1 MPEVS
6 GNEALIVVAMLV
18 LALLIAWWIFR
29 RRPERVRAETPDV
42 LTPGA
47 APAERNTLLV
57 EAPPAVAPPA
67 GSIVGGVGEV
77 VSAAAAQ
84 EAAAAPGEPFVP
96 MGEMARAALEEE
108 EAARAE
114 APAGPADDLT
124 RIKGVGP
131 KLQAMLRDLGVT
143 RYEQVAAWTP
153 ADIAAIDPHL
163 GAFQGRIVRDG
174 WTEQARYLAAGDIAG
189 FEAKFGKL

>member
-6 GNEALIVVAMLV
+6 GNEALVVIAMLV

-47 APAERNTLLV
+47 APAGRNTLLV
-57 EAPPAVAPPA
+57 DAPPAVAPPA
-67 GSIVGGVGEV
+67 GAVIGGIGEV
-77 VSAAAAQ
+77 VSAAAAD
-84 EAAAAPGEPFVP
+84 EAAQAERPAIAPVGGEP
-96 MGEMARAALEEE
+96 
-108 EAARAE
+108 
-114 APAGPADDLT
+114 DDLT

-143 RYEQVAAWTP
+143 RFEQIAAWTP
-153 ADIAAIDPHL
+153 AEIAAIDPHL
-163 GAFQGRIVRDG
+163 GAFQGRIVRDA

>member
-6 GNEALIVVAMLV
+6 GNQALIVVALLV
-18 LALLIAWWIFR
+18 LALLVAWWIFR

-57 EAPPAVAPPA
+57 DAPSAVAPPA
-67 GSIVGGVGEV
+67 GAIVGGIGEV
-77 VSAAAAQ
+77 VSAAAAA
-84 EAAAAPGEPFVP
+84 EA
-96 MGEMARAALEEE
+96 
-108 EAARAE
+108 EAARP
-114 APAGPADDLT
+114 APPPIAVAAGEPDDLT
-124 RIKGVGP
+124 RLKGVGP

-143 RYEQVAAWTP
+143 RFDQIAAWTP

-174 WTEQARYLAAGDIAG
+174 WTEQARYLASGDVAG
-189 FEAKFGKL
+189 FEARFGKV

>member
-6 GNEALIVVAMLV
+6 GNEALIVIAMLV
-18 LALLIAWWIFR
+18 LALLVAWWIFR

-57 EAPPAVAPPA
+57 DAPPPVAPPA
-67 GSIVGGVGEV
+67 GAVIGGIGEV
-77 VSAAAAQ
+77 VSAAAA
-84 EAAAAPGEPFVP
+84 
-96 MGEMARAALEEE
+96 E
-108 EAARAE
+108 EAAKPIV
-114 APAGPADDLT
+114 APAAGDPDDLT

-143 RYEQVAAWTP
+143 RYEQIAAWTP
-153 ADIAAIDPHL
+153 AEIAAIDPHL

>member
-6 GNEALIVVAMLV
+6 GNEALIVIAMLV

-57 EAPPAVAPPA
+57 EAPPAVAPPV

-108 EAARAE
+108 A
-114 APAGPADDLT
+114 AGPADDLT

-131 KLQAMLRDLGVT
+131 KLQAMLRELGVT
-143 RYEQVAAWTP
+143 RYEQIAAWTP

>member
-67 GSIVGGVGEV
+67 GGIVGGIGEV
-77 VSAAAAQ
+77 VSAAAA
-84 EAAAAPGEPFVP
+84 
-96 MGEMARAALEEE
+96 E
-108 EAARAE
+108 EAAQAE
-114 APAGPADDLT
+114 RPAVEPASGEPDDLT

-131 KLQAMLRDLGVT
+131 KLQAMLRNLGVT
-143 RYEQVAAWTP
+143 RYEQIAAWTP

>member
-29 RRPERVRAETPDV
+29 RRPERARAETPDV

-67 GSIVGGVGEV
+67 GDIIGGIGEV
-77 VSAAAAQ
+77 VSAAAAEEVAQ
-84 EAAAAPGEPFVP
+84 AERPIVAPAAGEP
-96 MGEMARAALEEE
+96 
-108 EAARAE
+108 
-114 APAGPADDLT
+114 DDLT

-131 KLQAMLRDLGVT
+131 KLQTMLRDLGVT
-143 RYEQVAAWTP
+143 RYAQIAAWSP

-189 FEAKFGKL
+189 FEAKFGKV